1 MSDHKNKSVDSSG
14 THREGFINRLK
25 QAGLAFLFSTVLLI
39 PRVRRLRRRAR
50 AWTLIRALAAVA
62 GAWLVWRF
70 VRGSAG
76 IPSLLFASGL
86 ALFSL
91 LVKARPERKLVDDVA
106 REINALVVLNG
117 GSWVNPEQ
125 SRPVPETSIFVVS
138 DRLVVFTTRLQRLA
152 EIPLSGVRQVCAQ
165 AMPSAWVAKNGDAAA
180 QVWEM
185 QIVWH
190 STSETHRANFRFEGF
205 FAEHLARVAE
215 QTITSVWKKQLPVLE
230 S

>member
-1 MSDHKNKSVDSSG
+1 MSDRKNKSAEPSG
-14 THREGFINRLK
+14 PHREGFINRLK

-39 PRVRRLRRRAR
+39 PRVRRLRRRTR
-50 AWTLIRALAAVA
+50 VWTLIRVLAAVVSV
-62 GAWLVWRF
+62 WLVWRF
-70 VRGSAG
+70 VRGAAG
-76 IPSLLFASGL
+76 IPSFLFAIGL

-91 LVKARPERKLVDDVA
+91 LVKARPERKSVDDVA

-125 SRPVPETSIFVVS
+125 PKSVPATNIFVVPE
-138 DRLVVFTTRLQRLA
+138 RLLVFTSSLQQVA
-152 EIPLSGVRQVCAQ
+152 EIPLSAVRQVCAQ
-165 AMPSAWVAKNGDAAA
+165 ALPSAAAPRNGDAAA

-190 STSETHRANFRFEGF
+190 STHETHRATFHFEGF

-215 QTITSVWKKQLPVLE
+215 QTITSVWKKQLPVLR